1 MMYAEIL
8 CIAVLNMNMPN
19 AQYACEQMEH
29 VVNAAEDVGIPAH
42 ILVALIR
49 YESNWSPKAKGKSG
63 ECGLTQVLPR
73 YTRYPKHTCKQLLDD
88 PIVSIYAGA
97 KVLRQWIDKHGNG
110 RIAKGLCGYNYGF
123 RCGRSYGKK
132 HRGWR
137 YSRKIMKYSKRI
149 KRQIYKITKDGC

>member
-1 MMYAEIL
+1 MIYAEIL
-8 CIAVLNMNMPN
+8 CIAVLNMNMSN
-19 AQYACEQMEH
+19 AHYACEQMEH
-29 VVNAAEDVGIPAH
+29 VVNAAEDIDIPAH
-42 ILVALIR
+42 ILVALIH
-49 YESNWSPKAKGKSG
+49 YESNWNPKAKGKSG

-88 PIVSIYAGA
+88 PAVSIYAGA
-97 KVLRQWIDKHGNG
+97 KALRNWIDKHGNG
-110 RIAKGLCGYNYGF
+110 RITKGLCGYNYGF

-149 KRQIYKITKDGC
+149 KRQIHKVTKDGC